1 MGCHKRGE
9 KTAMVRLI
17 MYEGMIKLDDAGSA
31 PGRGGYLHPETNC
44 IDKFIAS
51 KVKEFRSLKSRIE
64 RAERIRIAQAIK
76 RRLDSEMRL
85 E

>member
-1 MGCHKRGE
+1 MGCHRRGD
-9 KTAMVRLI
+9 KTAMLRLI
-17 MYEGMIKLDDAGSA
+17 MHQGVIKLDDAGTA
-31 PGRGGYLHPETNC
+31 PGRGGYLHPEINC

-51 KVKEFRSLKSRIE
+51 KVKEFRSLKSRVE
-64 RAERIRIAQAIK
+64 RAERIRIAQTIK